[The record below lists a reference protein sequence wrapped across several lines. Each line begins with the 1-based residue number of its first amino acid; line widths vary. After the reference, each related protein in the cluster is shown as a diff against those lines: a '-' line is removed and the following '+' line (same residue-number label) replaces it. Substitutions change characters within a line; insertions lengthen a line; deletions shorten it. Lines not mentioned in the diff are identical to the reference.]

1 MKRKLFFPFF
11 VVLLCLCGRMPIY
24 ADNDVSMHV
33 TNRYKYYDGKKTGR
47 QVIIST
53 SQTITSASICHSGS
67 WQQVPLKNMEAGQY
81 ELLLPDPIGVKQPDT
96 LTVRLMEQ
104 KKTIC
109 ERILTVGKMRHWE
122 VLIFHHSHVDIGYT
136 QTQKVV
142 EFIHR
147 QNIEQAIELSEKTKD
162 YPDDAR
168 FRWNTEVSWPM
179 ERYLKTAS
187 PEKRE
192 RALQAIRQG
201 SISVDMSYLNTNTS
215 AAHEPELMELYSA
228 SHRIEEL
235 TGRSTHTMVQV
246 DVPGFTWGIPALS
259 KLTGVRYVLSLPNAA
274 DRVGRAREL
283 DLRPMYWLAPDGVNK
298 VLFVQGGP
306 YCMAAHWKR
315 NPWFFDNLGVK
326 DTTLLPKVVRTD
338 NPRAIFLDGEL
349 DANLPM
355 LENNPAYVYD
365 VYPQPWCM
373 SDNVPIDA
381 DLPDAVKSWNEEF
394 AFPHLR
400 ISNSS
405 EIMAAYERYADHI
418 PTVSGDYTEYWTD
431 GLGTSAYHTGRHREV
446 KERLMQAEILSCI
459 TGSPL
464 PDEECSEAWRYALLG
479 TEHTWAYIYP
489 DQPISDEILDVKFGY
504 FKNADSLQQDL
515 MARVLAPLTVEG
527 SPTIAVFNTED
538 HVRSGLV
545 RLPATLLHGAN
556 MVIDTET
563 GRIVPSQKLS
573 DGRLAFRADDL
584 HPLSSRKY
592 RLKQG
597 KRKRERM
604 VPPSVTDTI
613 DNGKIRICVDPHTG
627 NLVSLVKEGREFINQ
642 KSSVDANSYRYLLG
656 GQTPTYATSPYDVK
670 ITWAEYGP
678 LQKTL
683 LVTSSADGCRSL
695 IRKITILDGDSAVY
709 LENTIDKIA
718 TVAKE
723 GIHFG
728 FSFNMGQVVRLMA
741 DVPWGVMQLE
751 KDQWPEA
758 NRNWMCMHRWVNVSD
773 STANVTLCSLNA
785 PVFEVGDL
793 SANIIGSS
801 GNWIKSSP
809 SVPIIW
815 SWVLNNHWHTNF
827 RLSQGEPVTC
837 RYALLPS
844 VGKADAAVS
853 NRFAQGACRELV
865 CCPVAEGY
873 ESRAPFNI
881 KADPSTIV
889 SCIRPANGNRSMIV
903 CLRSL
908 SERPQEVE
916 ILPCN
921 GMKAYRSD
929 AYGKRL
935 SEPATTFR
943 LPAQSTIAVRVDKQ

>member
-489 DQPISDEILDVKFGY
+489 DQPISDEEKTAYGEFSAAIWYNIMDGKYTTEEALSQIDLKQSPFYIACYGVQPELVNRAYQIGNVDELRWVAYQVNSGNGKLKACLKNDIDMSTIGSWIPIGTSDKPFAGTFDGQGHAFVNFTMNVTSGDAGLFGY
-504 FKNADSLQQDL
+504 ISGATVRNFTIDGTMVCAGAVNAPIASAKASLIEGVHSSLRIDATAAGVTHTAGVVGDLQENSVVDRCAFDGSISVGTDNYDCFGGIAGYTNTGTITNCANYGTITFAHENCYAGGMFGYVNNTNFGGFSNCLAVGTVKRENGESKVAGALCGWLRNYNASVVANNYWLAGCAERASGIADLEVNKRATTEELASGAVCFALNQGQAEDVWFQTIGEDPYPVLDATHGRVVFKDGKYVNDGSGVETIHNVQVIIHNGENEVYDLSGRKVSNDSLPKG
-515 MARVLAPLTVEG
+515 VY
-527 SPTIAVFNTED
+527 
-538 HVRSGLV
+538 
-545 RLPATLLHGAN
+545 
-556 MVIDTET
+556 
-563 GRIVPSQKLS
+563 IV
-573 DGRLAFRADDL
+573 
-584 HPLSSRKY
+584 
-592 RLKQG
+592 
-597 KRKRERM
+597 
-604 VPPSVTDTI
+604 
-613 DNGKIRICVDPHTG
+613 NG
-627 NLVSLVKEGREFINQ
+627 
-642 KSSVDANSYRYLLG
+642 
-656 GQTPTYATSPYDVK
+656 
-670 ITWAEYGP
+670 
-678 LQKTL
+678 QKTL
-683 LVTSSADGCRSL
+683 V
-695 IRKITILDGDSAVY
+695 K
-709 LENTIDKIA
+709 
-718 TVAKE
+718 
-723 GIHFG
+723 
-728 FSFNMGQVVRLMA
+728 
-741 DVPWGVMQLE
+741 
-751 KDQWPEA
+751 
-758 NRNWMCMHRWVNVSD
+758 
-773 STANVTLCSLNA
+773 
-785 PVFEVGDL
+785 
-793 SANIIGSS
+793 
-801 GNWIKSSP
+801 
-809 SVPIIW
+809 
-815 SWVLNNHWHTNF
+815 
-827 RLSQGEPVTC
+827 
-837 RYALLPS
+837 
-844 VGKADAAVS
+844 
-853 NRFAQGACRELV
+853 
-865 CCPVAEGY
+865 
-873 ESRAPFNI
+873 
-881 KADPSTIV
+881 
-889 SCIRPANGNRSMIV
+889 
-903 CLRSL
+903 
-908 SERPQEVE
+908 
-916 ILPCN
+916 
-921 GMKAYRSD
+921 
-929 AYGKRL
+929 
-935 SEPATTFR
+935 
-943 LPAQSTIAVRVDKQ
+943 